1 MILHNN
7 SPAVVG
13 VLGTRLL
20 PEPGEN
26 EVEQEASPAGLVGL
40 SNLGNTCY
48 MNAALQCLSNTP
60 ALTKYFL
67 NCADLVP
74 RDIKPNLGLAYA
86 KLMAELWT
94 GDREFVAPT
103 GVLHA
108 IKQAWPAFRGF
119 QQHDSQEFLR
129 CCMVLFIT
137 ISISEGNYVMVRAP
151 LVPLFKLFL

>member
-48 MNAALQCLSNTP
+48 MNAALQ
-60 ALTKYFL
+60 ALFS
-67 NCADLVP
+67 VP
-74 RDIKPNLGLAYA
+74 ESALKKTYI
-86 KLMAELWT
+86 
-94 GDREFVAPT
+94 V
-103 GVLHA
+103 
-108 IKQAWPAFRGF
+108 
-119 QQHDSQEFLR
+119 
-129 CCMVLFIT
+129 
-137 ISISEGNYVMVRAP
+137 YV
-151 LVPLFKLFL
+151 FF